1 MCLISQSTK
10 ILLKMGCQYHH
21 RDWYCDIT
29 LCLAIKIELQLRPIS
44 TLCELAN
51 RLYFQGDV
59 QMAVSALIVLGD
71 RIQDKISMELQEQW
85 YMSYIGEF
93 LKGSGHYW

>member
-1 MCLISQSTK
+1 
-10 ILLKMGCQYHH
+10 
-21 RDWYCDIT
+21 
-29 LCLAIKIELQLRPIS
+29 
-44 TLCELAN
+44 
-51 RLYFQGDV
+51 
-59 QMAVSALIVLGD
+59 MAVSALIVLGD